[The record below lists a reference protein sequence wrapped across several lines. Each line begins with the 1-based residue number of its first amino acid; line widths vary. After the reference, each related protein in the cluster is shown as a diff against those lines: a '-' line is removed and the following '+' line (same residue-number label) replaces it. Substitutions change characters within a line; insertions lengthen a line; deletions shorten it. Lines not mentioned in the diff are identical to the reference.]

1 MNIGKK
7 ILSAFV
13 EVAEEAKP
21 AIKAEKVSAITAAIT
36 YQPPVDTTRFKQYFD
51 KLFAEANIQGPD
63 YFEFSKMIEAMRS
76 IADEKA
82 RYAAAFAG
90 LSVQGLDKQKLL
102 STAAEYVQVLDKD
115 AANFNNTIDTALQEK
130 VVSKQKSIEENSRRI
145 QQLSDEITDLKNKIA
160 VLQDEI
166 RGNEE
171 KIKNS
176 TGGYKIELENIKS
189 RIVQDIEK
197 IKQFIN

>member
-21 AIKAEKVSAITAAIT
+21 ALKAEEVSAITAAIT
-36 YQPPVDTTRFKQYFD
+36 YQPPVDTARFKQYFD

-76 IADEKA
+76 IPNEKA

-102 STAAEYVQVLDKD
+102 STAAEYVQMLDKD

>member
-21 AIKAEKVSAITAAIT
+21 ALKAEEVSAITAAIT

-76 IADEKA
+76 IPNEKA